1 MWHLF
6 WKVCS
11 PFSCTCY
18 DISRKVNPGGSE
30 DKHRFGTWPGNSRTA
45 GRRETLFVLLV
56 HKVKEDFLY
65 ELVVRGARYDMSL
78 SVQKTH
84 FFWRRS
90 ELVLRLKVTLAA
102 KVTAEGFS
110 KLYAQQ
116 TQSIFLGKHTH
127 TQNTHGMGRDI
138 RECVLPYQIRWQWS
152 KCSLHY
158 PAEKGCHE
166 Y

>member
-1 MWHLF
+1 MTFILKSLQPLF
-6 WKVCS
+6 LYI
-11 PFSCTCY
+11 Y

-127 TQNTHGMGRDI
+127 KKNTHGMGRDI